1 MQYSILIVK
10 THWLQNWKYVSNQV
24 KDNYL
29 IKMHIGYINDFWW
42 DRKPKFLHACS
53 DSKSKEILKGLI
65 FVCFKVYR
73 ETQSYNKDSKNNF
86 WQFKVNIS

>member
-1 MQYSILIVK
+1 MTFDGIEN
-10 THWLQNWKYVSNQV
+10 QNFY
-24 KDNYL
+24 
-29 IKMHIGYINDFWW
+29 M
-42 DRKPKFLHACS
+42 HACS

-86 WQFKVNIS
+86 GQFKVNIF